1 VWQADEIRLAGDESH
16 GGLTMMEPGDFAD
29 DLWHELLSFIPVPPH
44 DMPQAEIMAKISE
57 KFEEAIGELD

>member
-1 VWQADEIRLAGDESH
+1 
-16 GGLTMMEPGDFAD
+16 MMEPGDFAD